1 MRYIVFFC
9 FGTVI
14 ATLVMVGA
22 VASGKVLLLYPIGIG
37 IWVLTVYIIFK
48 RIDKRRSERIRKKG
62 MENYILNQTR
72 NQQRQR

>member
-1 MRYIVFFC
+1 MRYIAFFC
-9 FGTVI
+9 IGTVL
-14 ATLVMVGA
+14 AALVMLGG

-48 RIDKRRSERIRKKG
+48 RIDKRRSNRIREKA
-62 MENYILNQTR
+62 MENYILNQMR